1 MNGVFLKRS
10 AVATSLPSHHKW
22 LDDGFNHLEKY
33 EFVNGKDYSI
43 YEMEKMFETT
53 RQYMFG

>member
-10 AVATSLPSHHKW
+10 AVATCFPSHHKW
-22 LDDGFNHLEKY
+22 LVDGFKHLEKY